1 MPQYRDKSSR
11 VVSAEPFV
19 AGSAEPH
26 QRWPRWPLV
35 VKVGAPSSWLVTF
48 AKVGRPCV
56 VSEGDWII
64 TDEWGHILVCP
75 DGEFQQ
81 RYRRQAPE
89 E

>member
-19 AGSAEPH
+19 AAAQH

-35 VKVGAPSSWLVTF
+35 VKVGAPSSWSVTF
-48 AKVGRPCV
+48 AKVGRACV

-75 DGEFQQ
+75 DVEFQQ
-81 RYRRQAPE
+81 RYRRQTLE